1 MTAMRDRVHV
11 GQHWRRRRDGFEVR
25 IRQLHRA
32 DQLAIVEPITLRI
45 DDVIGK
51 ARTLKLGFRALHDDY
66 VEVHDAA

>member
-11 GQHWRRRRDGFEVR
+11 G
-25 IRQLHRA
+25 
-32 DQLAIVEPITLRI
+32 QLAIVEPITLRI